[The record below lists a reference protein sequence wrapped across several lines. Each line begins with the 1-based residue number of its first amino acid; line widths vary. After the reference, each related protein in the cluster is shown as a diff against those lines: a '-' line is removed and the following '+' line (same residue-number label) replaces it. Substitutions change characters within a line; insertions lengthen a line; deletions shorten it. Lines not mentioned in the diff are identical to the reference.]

1 MIKNQTL
8 IATPK
13 VSVLMTCYNAASTIE
28 ESVRS
33 VIAQTF
39 TNWELVLVDDLSDD
53 NSMELIEML
62 GDTRIKIKKLP
73 TRHRRTK
80 ALNQGF
86 NLCRGEYIAV
96 LDADDIAN
104 PTRFEKQVRLL
115 DTEPSLVGVGT
126 WFTNIDEHGREL
138 SRSEFSSDPTA
149 IKRSLAYNSRLVHS
163 SMMYRRES
171 AEAFHGYDEKFD
183 YAQDFALWLSLSE
196 VGALTV
202 IPEHLT
208 KLRRLSNSMTLGS
221 DYSLNLVSDAYVLY
235 RKAQGLEG
243 LRVIDRL
250 KGMRTIGL
258 YGLLYAWRSLRA
270 GNVVRAIG
278 LIITNFWA
286 IPLAI
291 IELLRKSLKSFNSVK

>member
-1 MIKNQTL
+1 
-8 IATPK
+8 
-13 VSVLMTCYNAASTIE
+13 MTCYNAASTIE

-39 TNWELVLVDDLSDD
+39 SNWELVLIDDLSDD
-53 NSMELIEML
+53 NSMELIEKL
-62 GDTRIKIKKLP
+62 GDPRIKIKKLP

-86 NLCRGEYIAV
+86 RLCIGEYIAV
-96 LDADDIAN
+96 LDADDIAH

-115 DTEPSLVGVGT
+115 DSDPSLVGVGT
-126 WFTNIDEHGREL
+126 WFTNIDAQGREL
-138 SRSEFSSDPTA
+138 SQSEFSSDPKA
-149 IKRSLAYNSRLVHS
+149 INRSLASNSRLVHS

-171 AEAFHGYDEKFD
+171 AEVFYGYDEKFE
-183 YAQDFALWLSLSE
+183 YSQDFALWLSLSE

-208 KLRRLSNSMTLGS
+208 KLRRLSNSMTLGR

-235 RKAQGLEG
+235 RRAQGLEG

-291 IELLRKSLKSFNSVK
+291 IELLRKSLKSFNTVK

>member
-1 MIKNQTL
+1 
-8 IATPK
+8 
-13 VSVLMTCYNAASTIE
+13 MTCYNAASTIE

-39 TNWELVLVDDLSDD
+39 SNWELVLVDDLSDD
-53 NSMELIEML
+53 NSMDLIEKL
-62 GDTRIKIKKLP
+62 GDARIKIKKLP

-86 NLCRGEYIAV
+86 RLCIGEYIAV
-96 LDADDIAN
+96 LDADDIAH

-115 DTEPSLVGVGT
+115 DSDPSLVGVGT
-126 WFTNIDEHGREL
+126 WFTNIDAQGREL
-138 SRSEFSSDPTA
+138 SRSEFGSDPTA
-149 IKRSLAYNSRLVHS
+149 INRSLASNSRLVHS

-171 AEAFHGYDEKFD
+171 AEVFHGYDEKFD

-208 KLRRLSNSMTLGS
+208 KLRRLSNSMTLGR

-235 RKAQGLEG
+235 RRAQGLEG

-278 LIITNFWA
+278 LLITNFWA

-291 IELLRKSLKSFNSVK
+291 IELLRKSLKSFKTVK

>member
-1 MIKNQTL
+1 LTNEES
-8 IATPK
+8 ATPK

-53 NSMELIEML
+53 NSMELIEKL
-62 GDTRIKIKKLP
+62 GDPRIKIKKLP

-86 NLCRGEYIAV
+86 RLCIGAYIAV
-96 LDADDIAN
+96 LDADDIAH

-115 DTEPSLVGVGT
+115 DSDPSLVGVGT
-126 WFTNIDEHGREL
+126 WFTNIDEQGREL

-149 IKRSLAYNSRLVHS
+149 INRSLASNSRLVHS
-163 SMMYRRES
+163 SMMYRRDS
-171 AEAFHGYDEKFD
+171 AEVFHGYDEKFD

-196 VGALTV
+196 VGALTA

-208 KLRRLSNSMTLGS
+208 KLRRLSNSMTLGRE
-221 DYSLNLVSDAYVLY
+221 YSLNLVSDAYVLY
-235 RKAQGLEG
+235 RRAQGLEG

-291 IELLRKSLKSFNSVK
+291 IELLRKSLKSFKTVK

>member
-1 MIKNQTL
+1 MTNEES
-8 IATPK
+8 ATPK

-39 TNWELVLVDDLSDD
+39 SNWELVLVDDLSDD
-53 NSMELIEML
+53 NSMELIEKL
-62 GDTRIKIKKLP
+62 GDPRIKIKKLP

-86 NLCRGEYIAV
+86 RLCIGEYIAV
-96 LDADDIAN
+96 LDADDIAH

-115 DTEPSLVGVGT
+115 DSDKGLVGVGT
-126 WFTNIDEHGREL
+126 WFINIDEQGREL
-138 SRSEFSSDPTA
+138 SRSEFSSDPIA
-149 IKRSLAYNSRLVHS
+149 IKRSLASNSRLVHS

-171 AEAFHGYDEKFD
+171 AEVFHGYDEEFD

-196 VGALTV
+196 VGALTA

-208 KLRRLSNSMTLGS
+208 KLRRLSNSMTLGRE
-221 DYSLNLVSDAYVLY
+221 YSLNLVSDAYVLY
-235 RKAQGLEG
+235 RRAQGLEG
-243 LRVIDRL
+243 LRMIDRL

-278 LIITNFWA
+278 LTITNFWA

-291 IELLRKSLKSFNSVK
+291 IELLRKSLKSFNTVK

>member
-1 MIKNQTL
+1 MTNEVS
-8 IATPK
+8 ATPK

-53 NSMELIEML
+53 SSMDLIEKL
-62 GDTRIKIKKLP
+62 SDPRIKIKKLP

-86 NLCRGEYIAV
+86 RLCLGEYIAV
-96 LDADDIAN
+96 LDADDIAH
-104 PTRFEKQVRLL
+104 PTRFEKQIRLL
-115 DTEPSLVGVGT
+115 DSDPSLVGVGT
-126 WFTNIDEHGREL
+126 WFTNIDEQGREL

-149 IKRSLAYNSRLVHS
+149 INRSLASNSRLVHS

-171 AEAFHGYDEKFD
+171 AKVFHGYDEKFD
-183 YAQDFALWLSLSE
+183 YAQDFALWLSLSYL
-196 VGALTV
+196 GKLTV
-202 IPEHLT
+202 IPEQLT
-208 KLRRLSNSMTLGS
+208 NLRRLTNSMTLGK
-221 DYSLNLVSDAYVLY
+221 DYSMNMVSDGYVLY
-235 RKAQGLEG
+235 RRAQGLEG

-270 GNVVRAIG
+270 GDVVRAIG
-278 LIITNFWA
+278 LTITNFWA

-291 IELLRKSLKSFNSVK
+291 IELLRKSLKSFKTVK

>member
-1 MIKNQTL
+1 MTNEVS
-8 IATPK
+8 ATPK

-39 TNWELVLVDDLSDD
+39 SNWELVLVDDLSDD
-53 NSMELIEML
+53 NSMELIEKL
-62 GDTRIKIKKLP
+62 GDPRIKIKKLP

-86 NLCRGEYIAV
+86 RLCIGEYIAV
-96 LDADDIAN
+96 LDADDIAH

-115 DTEPSLVGVGT
+115 DSDPSLVGVGT
-126 WFTNIDEHGREL
+126 WFTNIDEQGREL
-138 SRSEFSSDPTA
+138 SRSEFSSDPIA
-149 IKRSLAYNSRLVHS
+149 IKRSLASNSRLVHS

-171 AEAFHGYDEKFD
+171 AKVFHGYDEKFD

-208 KLRRLSNSMTLGS
+208 KLRRLSSSMTLGR

-235 RKAQGLEG
+235 RRAQGLEG
-243 LRVIDRL
+243 LRMIDRL

-291 IELLRKSLKSFNSVK
+291 IELLRKSLKSFKTVK

>member
-1 MIKNQTL
+1 
-8 IATPK
+8 
-13 VSVLMTCYNAASTIE
+13 MTCYNAASTIE

-39 TNWELVLVDDLSDD
+39 SNWELVLVDDLSDD
-53 NSMELIEML
+53 NSIDLIEKL
-62 GDTRIKIKKLP
+62 GDARIKIKKLP

-86 NLCRGEYIAV
+86 RLCIGEYIAV
-96 LDADDIAN
+96 LDADDIAH

-115 DTEPSLVGVGT
+115 DSDPSLVGVGT
-126 WFTNIDEHGREL
+126 WFTNIDEQGREL
-138 SRSEFSSDPTA
+138 SRSEFSSDPIA
-149 IKRSLAYNSRLVHS
+149 IKRSLASNSRLVHS

-171 AEAFHGYDEKFD
+171 AKVFHGYDEKFD
-183 YAQDFALWLSLSE
+183 YAQDFALWLSLSYL
-196 VGALTV
+196 GKLTV
-202 IPEHLT
+202 IPEQLT
-208 KLRRLSNSMTLGS
+208 NLRRLTNSMTLGK
-221 DYSLNLVSDAYVLY
+221 DYSMNMVSDGYVLY
-235 RKAQGLEG
+235 RRAQGLEG

-270 GNVVRAIG
+270 GDVVRAIG

-291 IELLRKSLKSFNSVK
+291 IELLRKSLKSFKTVK

>member
-1 MIKNQTL
+1 MTNEES
-8 IATPK
+8 ATPK
-13 VSVLMTCYNAASTIE
+13 ISVLMTCYNAASTIE

-53 NSMELIEML
+53 DSMELIEKL

-86 NLCRGEYIAV
+86 RLCIGEYIAV
-96 LDADDIAN
+96 LDADDIAH

-115 DTEPSLVGVGT
+115 ETESGLVGVGT
-126 WFTNIDEHGREL
+126 WYVDIDQNKVEL
-138 SRSEFSSDPTA
+138 SRTEVDTNPFN
-149 IKRSLAYNSRLVHS
+149 IKKRLAYENPIPHS
-163 SMMYRRES
+163 AMMYRR
-171 AEAFHGYDEKFD
+171 AEAQKCGAYDENFD
-183 YAQDFALWLSLSE
+183 YAQDYALWLSLIDYGQFSVVPE
-196 VGALTV
+196 FLT
-202 IPEHLT
+202 EMR
-208 KLRRLSNSMTLGS
+208 KLPQSMTFGS
-221 DYSLNLVSDAYVLY
+221 EYSMNSVKDGYELV
-235 RKAQGLEG
+235 RRAQKLSGPTFG
-243 LRVIDRL
+243 DRL

>member
-1 MIKNQTL
+1 MTNEES
-8 IATPK
+8 ATPK
-13 VSVLMTCYNAASTIE
+13 ISVLMTCYNAASTIE

-39 TNWELVLVDDLSDD
+39 SNWELVLVDDLSDD
-53 NSMELIEML
+53 NSMDLIEKL
-62 GDTRIKIKKLP
+62 GDARIKIKKLP

-86 NLCRGEYIAV
+86 RLCIGEYIAV
-96 LDADDIAN
+96 LDADDIAH

-115 DTEPSLVGVGT
+115 DSDPSLVGVGT
-126 WFTNIDEHGREL
+126 WFTNIDAQGREL
-138 SRSEFSSDPTA
+138 SQSEFSSDPKA
-149 IKRSLAYNSRLVHS
+149 INRSLASNSRLVHS

-171 AEAFHGYDEKFD
+171 AEVFYGYDEKFE
-183 YAQDFALWLSLSE
+183 YSQDFALWLSLSE

-208 KLRRLSNSMTLGS
+208 KLRRLSNSMTLGR

-235 RKAQGLEG
+235 RRAQGLEG

-278 LIITNFWA
+278 LLITNFWA

-291 IELLRKSLKSFNSVK
+291 IELLRKSLKSFKTVK

>member
-1 MIKNQTL
+1 MTNEVST
-8 IATPK
+8 TPK

-53 NSMELIEML
+53 NSMELIEKL
-62 GDTRIKIKKLP
+62 GDPRIKIKKLP

-86 NLCRGEYIAV
+86 RLCIGEYIAV
-96 LDADDIAN
+96 LDADDIAH

-115 DTEPSLVGVGT
+115 DSDPSLVGVGT
-126 WFTNIDEHGREL
+126 WFTNIDAQGREL
-138 SRSEFSSDPTA
+138 SRSEFGSDPTA
-149 IKRSLAYNSRLVHS
+149 INRSLASNSRLVHS

-171 AEAFHGYDEKFD
+171 AEVFYGYDEKFE
-183 YAQDFALWLSLSE
+183 YSQDFALWLSLSE

-208 KLRRLSNSMTLGS
+208 KLRRLSNSMTLGR

-235 RKAQGLEG
+235 RRAQGLEG

-291 IELLRKSLKSFNSVK
+291 IELLRKSLKSFNTVK

>member
-1 MIKNQTL
+1 
-8 IATPK
+8 
-13 VSVLMTCYNAASTIE
+13 MTCYNAASTIE

-53 NSMELIEML
+53 ESMELIEKL

-86 NLCRGEYIAV
+86 RLCLGEYIAV
-96 LDADDIAN
+96 LDADDIAH

-115 DTEPSLVGVGT
+115 ETEPGLVGVGT
-126 WFTNIDEHGREL
+126 WFTNIDAQGREL
-138 SRSEFSSDPTA
+138 SRCEFGSDPTA
-149 IKRSLAYNSRLVHS
+149 IKRSLASNSRLVHS

-196 VGALTV
+196 VGALSV

-221 DYSLNLVSDAYVLY
+221 DYSLNLVGDAYVLY
-235 RKAQGLEG
+235 RRAQGLEG

>member
-1 MIKNQTL
+1 LTNEVS
-8 IATPK
+8 ATPK

-39 TNWELVLVDDLSDD
+39 SNWELVLVDDLSDD
-53 NSMELIEML
+53 NSIDLIEKL
-62 GDTRIKIKKLP
+62 GDVRIKIKKLP

-86 NLCRGEYIAV
+86 RLCIGEYIAV
-96 LDADDIAN
+96 LDADDIAH
-104 PTRFEKQVRLL
+104 PTRFEKQVLLL
-115 DTEPSLVGVGT
+115 DSDPSLVGVGT
-126 WFTNIDEHGREL
+126 WFTNIDEQGREL
-138 SRSEFSSDPTA
+138 SRSEFSSDPIT
-149 IKRSLAYNSRLVHS
+149 IKRSLASNSRLVHS

-171 AEAFHGYDEKFD
+171 AEVFYGYDEKFD

-196 VGALTV
+196 IGALTV

-208 KLRRLSNSMTLGS
+208 KLRRLSNSMTLGR

-235 RKAQGLEG
+235 RRAQGLEG

-291 IELLRKSLKSFNSVK
+291 IELLRKSLKSFNTVK

>member
-1 MIKNQTL
+1 LTNEES
-8 IATPK
+8 ATPK

-53 NSMELIEML
+53 NSMELIEKL
-62 GDTRIKIKKLP
+62 GDPRIKIKKLP
-73 TRHRRTK
+73 ARHRRTK

-86 NLCRGEYIAV
+86 RLCIGEYIAV
-96 LDADDIAN
+96 LDADDIAH

-115 DTEPSLVGVGT
+115 DSDKGLVGVGT
-126 WFTNIDEHGREL
+126 WFTNIDEQGREL
-138 SRSEFSSDPTA
+138 SRSEFSSDPIA
-149 IKRSLAYNSRLVHS
+149 IKRSLAVNCYIVHS
-163 SMMYRRES
+163 SMMYRRTS
-171 AEAFHGYDEKFD
+171 ALQFHGYNEDFE
-183 YAQDFALWLSLSE
+183 YSQDFALWISLSE
-196 VGALTV
+196 VGALTA

-208 KLRRLSNSMTLGS
+208 KLRRLSNSMTLGR

-235 RKAQGLEG
+235 RRAQGLEG
-243 LRVIDRL
+243 LRMIDRL

-291 IELLRKSLKSFNSVK
+291 IELLRKSLKSFNTVK